1 MDADHRNRCSRHPIS
16 RAIGRQSWQIYGS
29 FVDLAVKLRVTS
41 GDLPYK
47 SIMKRRTKIILGVV
61 ALVVVALVTAGFVSR
76 RGKDVTAVTMS
87 RVERTD
93 LTSRV
98 TANGRIDAKRKVD
111 LSANVMGQI
120 VNLAVREGDTVK
132 KGTFLLQI
140 DQKQL
145 AASAESAAASL
156 QALLS
161 DRDAARANLG
171 EAERNYQ
178 RAQQN
183 YNGKIIPLAELE
195 RARGVLDGA
204 QANVSSA
211 ERRID
216 QARANVAAARDT
228 LSKTTMVA
236 PMDGIVTALPVEEG
250 EVAVIGTMNNAGTKL
265 LTIADM
271 SVVEAVMEVDETD
284 IPSVKVGQH
293 ANVTIDAYP
302 NKTFSGGVTEVGSS
316 PIVRNNGL
324 GGRSSTEAVNF
335 EVKIHVE
342 NPPPDVRPGFSASA
356 DIITGTRA
364 KVLAIP
370 IQALIVREKPG
381 KGSGKPQDEEG
392 VFLNQNGMAKFIPV
406 TTGLSGESS
415 IEIVNGLRQGQ
426 QIITGP
432 FKA

>member
-1 MDADHRNRCSRHPIS
+1 
-16 RAIGRQSWQIYGS
+16 
-29 FVDLAVKLRVTS
+29 
-41 GDLPYK
+41 
-47 SIMKRRTKIILGVV
+47 MKRRTKIILGV
-61 ALVVVALVTAGFVSR
+61 AILVVAGLVTAGFVSR

-87 RVERTD
+87 KVERMD
-93 LTSRV
+93 LTSKV

-132 KGTFLLQI
+132 KGAFLLQI

-145 AASAESAAASL
+145 AASAEGAAASL

-161 DRDAARANLG
+161 DRDVARANLA

-178 RAQQN
+178 RAQTN
-183 YNGKIIPLAELE
+183 YNAKIIPLAELE
-195 RARGVLDGA
+195 RTRTLLDAA

-216 QARANVAAARDT
+216 QARANVTAARDT

-236 PMDGIVTALPVEEG
+236 PMDGIITALPVEEG

-284 IPSVKVGQH
+284 IPNVKVGQR

-302 NKTFSGGVTEVGSS
+302 NKTFSGLVTEVGSS

-324 GGRSSTEAVNF
+324 GIGSSTEAVNF
-335 EVKIHVE
+335 EVKIQVE

-364 KVLAIP
+364 KVVAIP

-381 KGSGKPQDEEG
+381 SGAGKPKEEEG
-392 VFLNQNGMAKFIPV
+392 VFLHQNGMAKFIPV
-406 TTGLSGESS
+406 KTGLSGESS
-415 IEIVNGLRQGQ
+415 IEITTGLRPGQ

-432 FKA
+432 FKALRDIEDGSKVKEQKEKEKEKKKS

>member
-1 MDADHRNRCSRHPIS
+1 M
-16 RAIGRQSWQIYGS
+16 
-29 FVDLAVKLRVTS
+29 
-41 GDLPYK
+41 
-47 SIMKRRTKIILGVV
+47 
-61 ALVVVALVTAGFVSR
+61 
-76 RGKDVTAVTMS
+76 
-87 RVERTD
+87 
-93 LTSRV
+93 
-98 TANGRIDAKRKVD
+98 
-111 LSANVMGQI
+111 
-120 VNLAVREGDTVK
+120 K

-145 AASAESAAASL
+145 AASADSAAASL
-156 QALLS
+156 QALFS

-171 EAERNYQ
+171 AAERDYQ
-178 RAQQN
+178 RAQTN
-183 YNGKIIPLAELE
+183 YNQKIIPLADFE
-195 RARGVLDGA
+195 RARTVLDAA

-284 IPSVKVGQH
+284 IPNVKVGQH

-302 NKTFSGGVTEVGSS
+302 NKKFSGVVTEVGSS
-316 PIVRNNGL
+316 PIVRNGGL
-324 GGRSSTEAVNF
+324 GGSTTEAVNF
-335 EVKIHVE
+335 EVKIQVE

-356 DIITGTRA
+356 DVVTGTRS
-364 KVLAIP
+364 KVVAIP

-381 KGSGKPQDEEG
+381 SGAGKPQDEEG
-392 VFLNQNGMAKFIPV
+392 VFLFQNDMAKFAPV
-406 TTGLSGESS
+406 KTGLSGESS
-415 IEIVNGLRQGQ
+415 IEIVSGLRDGQ

-432 FKA
+432 FKALRDINDGSKVKEQKEKEKAKKS

>member
-1 MDADHRNRCSRHPIS
+1 
-16 RAIGRQSWQIYGS
+16 
-29 FVDLAVKLRVTS
+29 
-41 GDLPYK
+41 
-47 SIMKRRTKIILGVV
+47 MKRKTKIILGVV
-61 ALVVVALVTAGFVSR
+61 ALVVAALVTAGFVSQ

-87 RVERTD
+87 KVERTD
-93 LTSRV
+93 LTSKV
-98 TANGRIDAKRKVD
+98 TANGKIDAKRKVD

-120 VNLAVREGDTVK
+120 VNLAVREGDQVK
-132 KGTFLLQI
+132 KGAFLLQI

-145 AASAESAAASL
+145 AASAEGAAASL
-156 QALLS
+156 QALFS

-171 EAERNYQ
+171 SAERDYQ
-178 RAQQN
+178 RAQMN
-183 YNGKIIPLAELE
+183 YNQKIIPLADFE
-195 RARGVLDGA
+195 RAKTALDAA

-216 QARANVAAARDT
+216 QAKANVTAARDT

-302 NKTFSGGVTEVGSS
+302 NKTFSGLVTEVGSS
-316 PIVRNNGL
+316 PIVRNGGL
-324 GGRSSTEAVNF
+324 GGGSSTEAVNF
-335 EVKIHVE
+335 EVKIQVE

-356 DIITGTRA
+356 DIITGTRT

-381 KGSGKPQDEEG
+381 TPSGGKAKDEEG
-392 VFLNQNGMAKFIPV
+392 VFLYENGAAKFAPV
-406 TTGLSGESS
+406 TTGLTGESS
-415 IEIVNGLRQGQ
+415 IEIVTGLRDGQ

-432 FKA
+432 FKALRDINDGSKVKEQKKD